1 MKIIKLDLIKPFV
14 EATERVLRDM
24 LGVEAKPGQ
33 IILKEKP
40 YPMYEV
46 SAMLGI
52 HGDAEGV
59 VVLSMS
65 AEAAQKVVVG
75 LLGDGITDGERLT
88 ADAVG
93 EVLNIIVGAG
103 KGKIE
108 DMNLGCGI
116 PSVIIG
122 TGHTVWQPRDIPSAL
137 IVLDTDWGEMA
148 LEVNFKSE

>member
-1 MKIIKLDLIKPFV
+1 MKIINLELIKPFI
-14 EATERVLRDM
+14 EAAERVLHDM
-24 LGVEAKPGQ
+24 LGIQASAGQ

-40 YPMYEV
+40 YPLYEV

-52 HGDAEGV
+52 HGDVEGV
-59 VVLSMS
+59 IVLSMS
-65 AEAAQKVVVG
+65 SDAASKVVTG
-75 LLGDGITDGERLT
+75 LLGGDIADGERLT
-88 ADAVG
+88 ADAIG

-103 KGKIE
+103 KGDLEGNI
-108 DMNLGCGI
+108 GCGI

-137 IVLDTDWGEMA
+137 IQFETDWGDMA